1 MDKYTYFNKTHCGM
15 QIFDMQQKRCRECLN
30 DNFKCIDF
38 DNDGKT
44 DDCSCPKNEDCK
56 SLNIR

>member
-1 MDKYTYFNKTHCGM
+1 M
-15 QIFDMQQKRCRECLN
+15 QIFDMQQKRCRECMN

-56 SLNIR
+56 SINIR